1 MSVCL
6 TNPNTKDYF
15 YGDPSC
21 IPEDLVKMA
30 TRTKHKWRFNLS
42 DTERQKVA
50 PLPPHDVLS
59 LPTCNFNLC
68 SVSKLLSTVNSI
80 HSTTES
86 TQPFKVAVAPSSAI
100 TSSRSEHCILPPP
113 SQFLHQPN
121 ASLLFSYRPV
131 VRPRSDPPVQPE
143 VSKGGI
149 MTPHL
154 KATYKVRAA
163 VSESSQK

>member
-6 TNPNTKDYF
+6 TNPNIKDYF

-42 DTERQKVA
+42 HTERQKVA
-50 PLPPHDVLS
+50 PVSPHDVVLS

-68 SVSKLLSTVNSI
+68 SASKLESTANSI

-86 TQPFKVAVAPSSAI
+86 TQPFKVAVASSPAI
-100 TSSRSEHCILPPP
+100 KSSRFEHCVLPPP
-113 SQFLHQPN
+113 SQFQQSNTLHCCHP
-121 ASLLFSYRPV
+121 YRPV

-163 VSESSQK
+163 VTISSQ